1 MTSQRELVRYR
12 ARQLGWQT
20 AAFGLATSGAVAI
33 AAGLSAPLLAIGAA
47 VIGGLATAGSGYRWL
62 RYRGE
67 NGLKF

>member
-20 AAFGLATSGAVAI
+20 AAFGLATSGAVAT
-33 AAGLSAPLLAIGAA
+33 AAALSAPFLAIGVA
-47 VIGGLATAGSGYRWL
+47 VVGGLATVSAGYRWL